1 MFYKVSINSD
11 GFGAGRCSRKPRV
24 NRKRGNVFDAVRCA
38 AGCANTIFYT
48 VSVPSD
54 GQNLMFLKGL
64 LANTAWSEVCEGSG
78 ALEPD
83 SPGKSMAGGRG
94 ERPRA
99 EKHGLESLCTRFG
112 RFCWSETSKFIVF
125 FEFPIANISCF

>member
-1 MFYKVSINSD
+1 M
-11 GFGAGRCSRKPRV
+11 
-24 NRKRGNVFDAVRCA
+24 
-38 AGCANTIFYT
+38 
-48 VSVPSD
+48 VSVPAVVRANLAKTLSVATFLMHFGVPQVAETFLIYIVSAPSD
-54 GQNLMFLKGL
+54 DQNQRFVKGL

-99 EKHGLESLCTRFG
+99 EKHGLESPCTWFG
-112 RFCWSETSKFIVF
+112 RFC
-125 FEFPIANISCF
+125 